1 MLLIS
6 PLSIGYALSGY
17 IIPKKSENVSQAKYK
32 PTNQDTKKP
41 SGTFPT
47 VDEACNVK
55 SGYQK
60 QSKKENDR

>member
-1 MLLIS
+1 
-6 PLSIGYALSGY
+6 LSGY